1 MELLEQ
7 LNRFSPAEQEE
18 FTRVV
23 NRLLACTFI
32 TRKSEDNRRDYY
44 FIERH
49 EDMLRA
55 YLKLG
60 GWNLEGDRAFG
71 IYRVYSEFA
80 YNRLRLKLEE
90 SIIILILRLC
100 YEEKRRQIN
109 LTENIMVTVRE
120 IQDKYAALK
129 IRNRPVDKKTLRETI
144 SLLKR
149 FNILRVLDGEA
160 TDPDCRLEVFPTI
173 LFALQVEDIR
183 QVYEKLDTYRRAGE
197 EEQEGGA
204 QAEQETGT
212 ETELVT

>member
-7 LNRFSPAEQEE
+7 WNRLLPAEREE

-23 NRLLACTFI
+23 NRLLSCTFI
-32 TRKSEDNRRDYY
+32 TRKNEENRRDYY

-49 EDMLRA
+49 EDLLRA

-60 GWNLEGDRAFG
+60 GWSLEGDRAYG
-71 IYRVYSEFA
+71 VYRVFSDFA

-109 LTENIMVTVRE
+109 VTENIMITVRE

-129 IRNRPVDKKTLRETI
+129 IRNRPIDKKTLRETMG
-144 SLLKR
+144 LLKR
-149 FNILRVLDGEA
+149 FNILRVLDGEV

-173 LFALQVEDIR
+173 LFALRVEDIR
-183 QVYEKLDTYRRAGE
+183 QVYEKLDTYRQAGAEEGRE
-197 EEQEGGA
+197 EENGNMQ
-204 QAEQETGT
+204 
-212 ETELVT
+212 

>member
-7 LNRFSPAEQEE
+7 WNRLLPAEREE

-23 NRLLACTFI
+23 NRLLSCTFI
-32 TRKSEDNRRDYY
+32 TRKNEENRRDYY

-49 EDMLRA
+49 EDLLRA

-60 GWNLEGDRAFG
+60 GWSLEGDRAYG
-71 IYRVYSEFA
+71 VYRVFSDFA

-109 LTENIMVTVRE
+109 VTENIMITVRE

-129 IRNRPVDKKTLRETI
+129 IRNRPIDKKTLRETMG
-144 SLLKR
+144 LLKR
-149 FNILRVLDGEA
+149 FNILRVLDGEV

-173 LFALQVEDIR
+173 LFALRVEDIR
-183 QVYEKLDTYRRAGE
+183 QVYEKLDTYRRAGAEEGRE
-197 EEQEGGA
+197 EENGA
-204 QAEQETGT
+204 E
-212 ETELVT
+212 ELV

>member
-7 LNRFSPAEQEE
+7 WNRLLPAEREE

-23 NRLLACTFI
+23 NRLLSCTFI
-32 TRKSEDNRRDYY
+32 TRKNEENRRDYY

-49 EDMLRA
+49 EDLLRA

-60 GWNLEGDRAFG
+60 GWSLEGDRAFG
-71 IYRVYSEFA
+71 VYRVFSDFA

-109 LTENIMVTVRE
+109 VTENIMITVRE

-129 IRNRPVDKKTLRETI
+129 IRNRPIDKKTLRETMG
-144 SLLKR
+144 LLKR
-149 FNILRVLDGEA
+149 FNVLRVLDGEV

-173 LFALQVEDIR
+173 LFALRVEDIR
-183 QVYEKLDTYRRAGE
+183 QVYEKLDTYRRAGAE
-197 EEQEGGA
+197 EEREEENGNMQ
-204 QAEQETGT
+204 
-212 ETELVT
+212 

>member
-7 LNRFSPAEQEE
+7 WNRLLPAEREE

-23 NRLLACTFI
+23 NRLLSCTFI
-32 TRKSEDNRRDYY
+32 TRKNEENRRDYY

-49 EDMLRA
+49 EDLLRA

-60 GWNLEGDRAFG
+60 GWSLEGDRAYG
-71 IYRVYSEFA
+71 VYRVFSDFA

-109 LTENIMVTVRE
+109 VTENIMITVRE

-129 IRNRPVDKKTLRETI
+129 IRNRPIDKKTLRETMG
-144 SLLKR
+144 LLKR
-149 FNILRVLDGEA
+149 FNILRVLDGEV

-173 LFALQVEDIR
+173 LFALRVEDIR
-183 QVYEKLDTYRRAGE
+183 QVYEKLDTYRRAGAEEGLE
-197 EEQEGGA
+197 EENGNIQ
-204 QAEQETGT
+204 
-212 ETELVT
+212 

>member
-7 LNRFSPAEQEE
+7 WNRLLPAEREE

-23 NRLLACTFI
+23 NRLLSCTFI
-32 TRKSEDNRRDYY
+32 TRKNEENRRDYY

-49 EDMLRA
+49 EDLLRA

-60 GWNLEGDRAFG
+60 GWSLEGDRAYG
-71 IYRVYSEFA
+71 VYRVFSDFA

-109 LTENIMVTVRE
+109 VTENIMITVRE
-120 IQDKYAALK
+120 IQDKYAALR
-129 IRNRPVDKKTLRETI
+129 IRNRPIDKKTLRETMG
-144 SLLKR
+144 LLKR
-149 FNILRVLDGEA
+149 FNILRVLDGEV

-173 LFALQVEDIR
+173 LFALRVEDIR
-183 QVYEKLDTYRRAGE
+183 QVYEKLDTYRRAGAE
-197 EEQEGGA
+197 EEREEENGNMQ
-204 QAEQETGT
+204 
-212 ETELVT
+212 

>member
-7 LNRFSPAEQEE
+7 FGHLSPAEQEE

-23 NRLLACTFI
+23 NRLLSCTFI
-32 TRKSEDNRRDYY
+32 TRKNEDNRRDYY

-49 EDMLRA
+49 EDLLRA

-60 GWNLEGDRAFG
+60 GWILEGDRAYG
-71 IYRVYSEFA
+71 VYRVFSAFA
-80 YNRLRLKLEE
+80 YNRLRLKMEE
-90 SIIILILRLC
+90 SIILLILRLI

-129 IRNRPVDKKTLRETI
+129 IRNRPVDKRTLRETMG
-144 SLLKR
+144 LLKR
-149 FNILRVLDGEA
+149 FNIIKVLDGEV

-173 LFALQVEDIR
+173 LFALRVEDIR
-183 QVYEKLDTYRRAGE
+183 QVYEKLDTYRLVRSRGE
-197 EEQEGGA
+197 EDVDMEPGSEIEGDQSG
-204 QAEQETGT
+204 
-212 ETELVT
+212 